1 MEHARA
7 LFTSDAEMVSN
18 LPFRAPEVPCMLS
31 TAQAPDIDP
40 HQEQSN
46 SPVGTS
52 AATGSRSP
60 TTPNKRKAPD
70 FQAQSAPGK
79 LQKLVDETRSREG
92 SPRVRHVYSVPLSP
106 GFIVSYGGIAQR
118 GQREETC
125 DSDRTWAP
133 STGMTG
139 ETSTVCD
146 LDEEMADTS
155 GSS

>member
-1 MEHARA
+1 MEHARTS
-7 LFTSDAEMVSN
+7 FTSDAEIVSN

-31 TAQAPDIDP
+31 TAQAPGIDP

-46 SPVGTS
+46 SPVQTS

-60 TTPNKRKAPD
+60 TTPNKRKAPE

-79 LQKLVDETRSREG
+79 LQKMVEETRSREG
-92 SPRVRHVYSVPLSP
+92 SPRGRHVYSVPRSP
-106 GFIVSYGGIAQR
+106 GFIGGLAQR

-139 ETSTVCD
+139 ETGTVCD
-146 LDEEMADTS
+146 LDEVMADTS